1 MADSHLGKERYKISL
16 ELLVITESQEGSYQ
30 ELEDIGTCLKR
41 FQLAK
46 DIQYKEHAE
55 ITF

>member
-30 ELEDIGTCLKR
+30 GLEDIGTCFKR